1 MGSMLK
7 QLWNMLAAIFAA
19 GEVLGLAAQKGAQS
33 LDHLGSWCEETA
45 GSFADR
51 AREER
56 KQALAILQST
66 QARSAQANGMP
77 LLTGNTDTS
86 TTTTA

>member
-7 QLWNMLAAIFAA
+7 QLWNMLAALFAA
-19 GEVLGLAAQKGAQS
+19 GETLGHAAQGGAS
-33 LDHLGSWCEETA
+33 ALKHLGDWCEETA

-56 KQALAILQST
+56 KQALVILQQT
-66 QARSAQANGMP
+66 QVRSLEANGLP
-77 LLTGNTDTS
+77 APAQLTAPTTS
-86 TTTTA
+86 V